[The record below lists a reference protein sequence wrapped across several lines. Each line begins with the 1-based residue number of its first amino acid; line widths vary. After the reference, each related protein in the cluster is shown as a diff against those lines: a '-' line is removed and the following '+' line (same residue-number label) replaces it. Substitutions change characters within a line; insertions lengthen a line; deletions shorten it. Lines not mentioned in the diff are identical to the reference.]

1 MFAALTLVR
10 FREACLQADLL
21 ETKSWMSGD
30 EVAAVELPLAKACEK
45 VLSSMQMVLEKT
57 AKASNEVM
65 SKYDG
70 KNNGKKGS
78 VGMGMDGVEGGGL
91 EEKKKRH
98 LAETKAAEIRVVR
111 NVADLRCPQVR
122 FRAKAVET

>member
-1 MFAALTLVR
+1 
-10 FREACLQADLL
+10 
-21 ETKSWMSGD
+21 MSGD

-45 VLSSMQMVLEKT
+45 VLSSMQTVLEKT
-57 AKASNEVM
+57 AKASDEVM

-70 KNNGKKGS
+70 ENSGKKGS

-91 EEKKKRH
+91 EEKKRH
-98 LAETKAAEIRVVR
+98 LAKTKATEIRVVR